1 MKAATST
8 LQRGNDKCLVH
19 KGYSF
24 NDVGVRLSHEATL
37 NRTIFTLEQRT
48 GKSLNVLIACT
59 NGVLM
64 LSVHYR
70 GNPTTVT
77 EASRMSAF
85 MYEIHTRL
93 SCCTL

>member
-1 MKAATST
+1 MR
-8 LQRGNDKCLVH
+8 LH

-24 NDVGVRLSHEATL
+24 NETGVRLPHETTM

-59 NGVLM
+59 NEVLM
-64 LSVHYR
+64 LAMHFEGY
-70 GNPTTVT
+70 PTTVT

-85 MYEIHTRL
+85 MYEIHIRL
-93 SCCTL
+93 SRCTL